1 MELYTGKP
9 TLANDN
15 HLHYCLVY
23 QQYYV
28 QRKMSIN
35 EKPKISAPQETV
47 GVSNSYKRSTPNK
60 RRVNSNQLLAGEQEI
75 VIEHG
80 DDEYRLR
87 ITSKGKL
94 ILTK

>member
-1 MELYTGKP
+1 MNIK
-9 TLANDN
+9 
-15 HLHYCLVY
+15 
-23 QQYYV
+23 
-28 QRKMSIN
+28 
-35 EKPKISAPQETV
+35 EKSTTSSPQETA
-47 GVSNSYKRSTPNK
+47 GVTHPNK
-60 RRVNSNQLLAGEQEI
+60 HPAPIQRRVTSHDLMADQREL